1 MYSVMAIDDSYTEL
15 AIIRAA
21 LEDEYRVIIMNSG
34 REAFAY
40 LEHAKVLPTIILLDL
55 DMPDMNGFEVCAR
68 LRMDERTKDI
78 PVIFVTVN
86 HEVETELEAFTL
98 GAVDFV
104 RKPFVSEILQKKVAM
119 HVGVLNDKRKLLGR
133 NESLQE
139 FNEQLQDYNEQ
150 LQMDVNENKEKVQRL
165 EYFVIGMV
173 SDLIARKDGFTGVHV
188 KRVSKYLEIL
198 LRTMSE
204 MKMIRIP
211 SGELEMI
218 LMASQMHDMGKIG
231 VPDDILTKVGKYTP
245 EEFETMKMHT
255 VYGADSIRKYAHL
268 LPNSH
273 FLSYAYQMARS
284 HHEQWGGN
292 GYPDRLSGTAIP
304 QLARI
309 LTVGDVYDAL
319 VSVRSYKQKQ
329 SHEQACQIIN
339 QGSGAQFDPQVV
351 QAFNRC
357 EAEFYA
363 VSLLEIV

>member
-1 MYSVMAIDDSYTEL
+1 MYSVMAIDDSNTEL

-21 LEDEYRVIIMNSG
+21 LEDEYRVIIMHSG
-34 REAFAY
+34 KEAFDY
-40 LEHAKVLPTIILLDL
+40 LDNAKVLPTIILLDL
-55 DMPDMNGFEVCAR
+55 DMPEMNGFEVCSM
-68 LRMDERTKDI
+68 LRANDRTKDI
-78 PVIFVTVN
+78 PVIFVTVS
-86 HEVETELEAFTL
+86 HEVETELEAFSL

-104 RKPFVSEILQKKVAM
+104 RKPFVAEILQKKVGL
-119 HVGVLNDKRKLLGR
+119 HVGVLRDRRKLLGR

-139 FNEQLQDYNEQ
+139 FNDQLQDYNEQ
-150 LQMDVNENKEKVQRL
+150 LQLDVSETKEKVQRL

-173 SDLIARKDGFTGVHV
+173 SDLIAQKDGFTGVHV

-204 MKMIRIP
+204 MKFIRVP
-211 SGELEMI
+211 GGELEII

-231 VPDDILTKVGKYTP
+231 VPDNILTKVGKYTQ
-245 EEFETMKMHT
+245 EEYERMKMHT

-268 LPNSH
+268 LPNSN

-284 HHEQWGGN
+284 HHEQWCGM
-292 GYPDRLSGTAIP
+292 GYPDRLAGTAIP

-309 LTVGDVYDAL
+309 LAVGDVYDAL

-329 SHEQACQIIN
+329 THEQACQIIN
-339 QGSGAQFDPQVV
+339 QGSGSQFDPQVV

-357 EAEFYA
+357 ESEFYA
-363 VSLLEIV
+363 VSLLEII